1 MDVILKSDG
10 TLAIQEIEPLLATP
24 LQDTVEGTIVT
35 INLSPTTQQFTMI
48 VTDFV
53 PAATNSLIGSLKIG
67 DGLVVNLAASPTPFF
82 VDTKGLSV
90 LPGVLSNFQGK
101 TTTTDMH
108 IGQSVAVHVKA
119 FTAATA
125 TAFASA
131 NNTDTVTLRWSRLTA
146 APQNFG
152 SPAFNIAAI
161 PAYFIFTQ
169 TSSFQVQTT
178 TGTPGTRGVTNFDGL
193 LDGTS
198 LNTARPVALR
208 ALFLENPGN
217 TAQPA
222 FTAAKVRQH

>member
-1 MDVILKSDG
+1 
-10 TLAIQEIEPLLATP
+10 
-24 LQDTVEGTIVT
+24 LQDTVEGIVVA
-35 INLSPTTQQFTMI
+35 INLSKTTQFTMI
-48 VTDFV
+48 VTDII
-53 PAATNSLIGSLKIG
+53 PAAKNSLIGSLQIG
-67 DGLVVNLAASPTPFF
+67 DGLIVNLANNPTPFF

-90 LPGVLSNFQGK
+90 LPGVLNNFAGQNN
-101 TTTTDMH
+101 TTAIH
-108 IGQSVAVHVKA
+108 LGQSVAVHVTA

-125 TAFASA
+125 NTFASTT
-131 NNTDTVTLRWSRLTA
+131 NTDTVTLRWSRLTA